1 VLEGQLDGQNGRA
14 GVLCFHVLLIDI
26 IVGQSTSTELMSG
39 EDSTLYVEGTAASLQ
54 RLLPFAALFRL
65 VLNDRVMKRGP
76 TFDIIKREPQSRE
89 GVANPGPMTWK
100 S

>member
-1 VLEGQLDGQNGRA
+1 VLEGQVDGQNGRA
-14 GVLCFHVLLIDI
+14 GVRCFHVLLI
-26 IVGQSTSTELMSG
+26 IVGQSTSTELMSR
-39 EDSTLYVEGTAASLQ
+39 EHSTLCVEGTAASLQ

-89 GVANPGPMTWK
+89 GVANQGP
-100 S
+100 